1 MRSSTA
7 VAAMSCFLQAATAQI
22 YDPNRP
28 VQIVNL
34 INPLWALP
42 NGENSTRGLGASV
55 VNVDS
60 TAITYAVSCDATAEL
75 IPGPTPISWYG
86 FLLLSS
92 QRVGSSP
99 VFWYRNIEII
109 PLHADVLIS
118 IWETVGPQLFTQWD
132 TSLHFTLSTSGFND
146 VASYEGDYTFLSTL
160 APTITG
166 TFSLGIAAAT
176 TTGRTRQTGTTT
188 DATWFPIP
196 ITAGEEKL
204 AAAFSSLTRT
214 LSIGRPTTT
223 LPSVLATTTTSS
235 GRQVDQTGV
244 TETRSTQSEGENESG
259 SSATQSN
266 TGVSSASATP
276 EPTATSMISTSL
288 GTGESEGAAT
298 IPSVSSST
306 VADGAGRVNGEV
318 GWFGAVMGG
327 VLGVLVL

>member
-7 VAAMSCFLQAATAQI
+7 VVAMSCFLQAATAQI

-75 IPGPTPISWYG
+75 IPGPTPISC
-86 FLLLSS
+86 
-92 QRVGSSP
+92 
-99 VFWYRNIEII
+99 
-109 PLHADVLIS
+109 

-176 TTGRTRQTGTTT
+176 TTGRTRQTGTNT

-244 TETRSTQSEGENESG
+244 TETRSTRSEGENESG

-306 VADGAGRVNGEV
+306 VADGVGRVNGEV